1 MHVMNREQR
10 LFIALPFDE
19 AAVES
24 LEGTARFLESH
35 KSSVKIVSPQQY
47 HITVKFIGGVESA
60 RAEELVR
67 QFTALTLNSGAVSCT
82 IKGLGAFPS
91 LSRASVLW
99 AGLETG
105 GDDLL
110 SLFRQVEDS
119 CAALGFAREPRGFR
133 AHLTLARVKRGHTLP
148 DRVRE
153 YFINEKE
160 REFCRTKLAELV
172 LYESTLTPAGPLYKA
187 LTVKTL

>member
-19 AAVES
+19 AAVKS

-35 KSSVKIVSPQQY
+35 KSSVKSVSPEQY
-47 HITVKFIGGVESA
+47 HITIKFIGGVETI
-60 RAEELVR
+60 RAEELIR
-67 QFTALTLNSGAVSCT
+67 QFTALTPNAGAVSCT

-91 LSRASVLW
+91 LSRPSVLW

-110 SLFRQVEDS
+110 PLFRQVEDCCS
-119 CAALGFAREPRGFR
+119 ALGFARESRGFR

-148 DRVRE
+148 ERARE
-153 YFINEKE
+153 YFIKEKE
-160 REFCRTKLAELV
+160 REFCRTKLTKLV
-172 LYESTLTPAGPLYKA
+172 LYESTLTPAGPLYQA
-187 LTVKTL
+187 LAVKTL